1 MLVVMVE
8 MMMVMMVATDDPP
21 GESVVLPLPLRRPNR
36 ARTILKDLT
45 KHNQH
50 YRQMFHQYMMGPYH
64 QLDLAD
70 AVLLDVLSAAEVGRA
85 KLVWPV
91 GKTSLVAKH
100 IGHCDPLVIL

>member
-1 MLVVMVE
+1 
-8 MMMVMMVATDDPP
+8 
-21 GESVVLPLPLRRPNR
+21 
-36 ARTILKDLT
+36 
-45 KHNQH
+45 
-50 YRQMFHQYMMGPYH
+50 MMGPYH